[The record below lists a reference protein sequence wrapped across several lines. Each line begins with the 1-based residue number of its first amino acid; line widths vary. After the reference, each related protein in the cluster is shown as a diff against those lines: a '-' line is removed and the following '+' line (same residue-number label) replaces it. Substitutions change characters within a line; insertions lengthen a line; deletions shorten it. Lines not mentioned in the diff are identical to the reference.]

1 VSGGWL
7 FEREGCG
14 GWRRK
19 RERWAVAGVFIVG
32 DFARCDGDKG
42 WLGFVVVGKQ
52 LGKGRCDAAKETA
65 QKVVGKGTQFWGVVV
80 AGIFSLFCG
89 C

>member
-1 VSGGWL
+1 M
-7 FEREGCG
+7 FG

-32 DFARCDGDKG
+32 DFAGDDGDKG
-42 WLGFVVVGKQ
+42 WLGFVVVKSS
-52 LGKGRCDAAKETA
+52 LEKGVATQRKETA
-65 QKVVGKGTQFWGVVV
+65 QKVVGKGTQFGGVVV
-80 AGIFSLFCG
+80 AGIFSLFRG